1 MGYVLR
7 VRLASFFA
15 GAATAS
21 FAGLYIL
28 HRDYKVAHQ
37 SFAQQ
42 MNDLHQSLESRISSL
57 EKLKQ
62 TETSEQISKSNLVIH
77 LNHRVQDATR
87 LFASTQIQSNVISR
101 GSQSH

>member
-1 MGYVLR
+1 MGYVMR

-28 HRDYKVAHQ
+28 HRDYKVAYQ
-37 SFAQQ
+37 SFSHQ
-42 MNDLHQSLESRISSL
+42 MNDLHNSLESRISAL

-62 TETSEQISKSNLVIH
+62 TETSEQVE
-77 LNHRVQDATR
+77 APE
-87 LFASTQIQSNVISR
+87 
-101 GSQSH
+101 

>member
-1 MGYVLR
+1 MGYVMR
-7 VRLASFFA
+7 VRLASFFT

-37 SFAQQ
+37 SFSQQ
-42 MNDLHQSLESRISSL
+42 MNDLHKSLESRISAL

-62 TETSEQISKSNLVIH
+62 TETAEQVE
-77 LNHRVQDATR
+77 ATE
-87 LFASTQIQSNVISR
+87 
-101 GSQSH
+101 

>member
-21 FAGLYIL
+21 FGALYIL
-28 HRDYKVAHQ
+28 HQDYKVAHK
-37 SFAQQ
+37 SFNQQ
-42 MNDLHQSLESRISSL
+42 IKDHHESLDSRISSL

-62 TETSEQISKSNLVIH
+62 TETSQQVE
-77 LNHRVQDATR
+77 A
-87 LFASTQIQSNVISR
+87 AE
-101 GSQSH
+101 

>member
-1 MGYVLR
+1 MGYVMR

-28 HRDYKVAHQ
+28 HKDYKVAHQ
-37 SFAQQ
+37 SFSKQ
-42 MNDLHQSLESRISSL
+42 MNDLHNSLESRISAL

-62 TETSEQISKSNLVIH
+62 TETSEQVE
-77 LNHRVQDATR
+77 
-87 LFASTQIQSNVISR
+87 ASE
-101 GSQSH
+101 